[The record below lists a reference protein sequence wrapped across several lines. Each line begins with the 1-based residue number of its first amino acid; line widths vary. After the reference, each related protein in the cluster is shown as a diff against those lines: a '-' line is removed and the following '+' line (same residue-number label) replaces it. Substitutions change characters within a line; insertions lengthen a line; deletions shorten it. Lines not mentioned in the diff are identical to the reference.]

1 LSLQS
6 ARGKLRSEINKE
18 YKMDSNIIVW
28 VGIIGLVL
36 FVANMFNRLVSL
48 RNRHKNAFSQIDVQL
63 QRRYDLIPNLV
74 ETVKGYA
81 KHERETLEAVIS
93 ARKEAQAVLKA
104 LQSQNGKGDSQQ
116 FDVSALNGAEDM
128 LGGMMSKLFALSESY
143 PDLKADTQF
152 QQLMEELSSTE
163 NRISYARQAFNDAVM
178 QYNTYR
184 EQFPSNVIANNFSFK
199 EANLLM
205 FKNKEIQQPVKVNF

>member
-1 LSLQS
+1 
-6 ARGKLRSEINKE
+6 
-18 YKMDSNIIVW
+18 MDSNIIVW

-93 ARKEAQAVLKA
+93 ARNEAQAVLKA

-184 EQFPSNVIANNFSFK
+184 EQFPSNLIANNFSFK

>member
-1 LSLQS
+1 
-6 ARGKLRSEINKE
+6 
-18 YKMDSNIIVW
+18 MDRDIIVLA
-28 VGIIGLVL
+28 VIIGLVL
-36 FVANMFNRLVSL
+36 FVASMFNRLVGL
-48 RNRHKNAFSQIDVQL
+48 RNRHKNAFSQIDIQL

-93 ARKEAQAVLKA
+93 ARNEAQAVLKA
-104 LQSQNGKGDSQQ
+104 LQAQKGSNQL
-116 FDVSALNGAEDM
+116 DVNALNGAEEM

-178 QYNTYR
+178 TYNTYR
-184 EQFPSNVIANNFSFK
+184 EQFPSNLIANNFSFK
-199 EANLLM
+199 EASLLK

>member
-1 LSLQS
+1 M
-6 ARGKLRSEINKE
+6 
-18 YKMDSNIIVW
+18 Y
-28 VGIIGLVL
+28 
-36 FVANMFNRLVSL
+36 NRLVSL
-48 RNRHKNAFSQIDVQL
+48 RNRHKNAFSQIDIQL

-93 ARKEAQAVLKA
+93 ARNEAQAVLKA
-104 LQSQNGKGDSQQ
+104 LQAQKGSNEL
-116 FDVSALNGAEDM
+116 DVSALNGAEEM

-184 EQFPSNVIANNFSFK
+184 EQFPSNVIANNFAFK
-199 EANLLM
+199 EASLLE
-205 FKNKEIQQPVKVNF
+205 FKDKEIKKPVKVNF

>member
-1 LSLQS
+1 
-6 ARGKLRSEINKE
+6 
-18 YKMDSNIIVW
+18 MSNDYIIWGV
-28 VGIIGLVL
+28 IIALVV
-36 FVANMFNRLVSL
+36 FIASMYNRLVGL
-48 RNRHKNAFSQIDVQL
+48 RNRHKNAFSQIDIQL

-81 KHERETLEAVIS
+81 KHERETLEAVIA
-93 ARKEAQAVLKA
+93 ARNEAQAILKA
-104 LQSQNGKGDSQQ
+104 LHNEKGQV
-116 FDVSALNGAEDM
+116 DVASLNGAEEM

-143 PDLKADTQF
+143 PDLKADSQF
-152 QQLMEELSSTE
+152 QQLLEELSSTE

-184 EQFPSNVIANNFSFK
+184 EQFPSNFIANNFSFK
-199 EANLLM
+199 EANLLK

>member
-1 LSLQS
+1 MNS
-6 ARGKLRSEINKE
+6 
-18 YKMDSNIIVW
+18 DIIVW

-36 FVANMFNRLVSL
+36 FVANMFNHLVSL

-93 ARKEAQAVLKA
+93 ARNEAQAILKA

-116 FDVSALNGAEDM
+116 FDVTALNGAEDM

-184 EQFPSNVIANNFSFK
+184 EQFPSNIIANNFSFK
-199 EANLLM
+199 EANLLE
-205 FKNKEIQQPVKVNF
+205 FKNKEIQRPVKVNF

>member
-1 LSLQS
+1 
-6 ARGKLRSEINKE
+6 
-18 YKMDSNIIVW
+18 MDSNYIVW
-28 VGIIGLVL
+28 AIIIGVVL
-36 FVANMFNRLVSL
+36 FVASMYNRLVSL
-48 RNRHKNAFSQIDVQL
+48 RNRHKNAFSQIDIQL

-93 ARKEAQAVLKA
+93 ARNEAQAVLKA
-104 LQSQNGKGDSQQ
+104 LQAQKGSNEL
-116 FDVSALNGAEDM
+116 DVSALNGAEEM

-184 EQFPSNVIANNFSFK
+184 EQFPSNVIANNFAFK
-199 EANLLM
+199 EASLLE
-205 FKNKEIQQPVKVNF
+205 FKDKEIKKPVKVNF

>member
-1 LSLQS
+1 
-6 ARGKLRSEINKE
+6 
-18 YKMDSNIIVW
+18 MDSNIIVW

-36 FVANMFNRLVSL
+36 FVANMFNRLVSF

-93 ARKEAQAVLKA
+93 ARNEAQAVLKA

>member
-1 LSLQS
+1 
-6 ARGKLRSEINKE
+6 
-18 YKMDSNIIVW
+18 MDSNYIVW
-28 VGIIGLVL
+28 AIIIGVVL
-36 FVANMFNRLVSL
+36 FVASMYNRLVSL
-48 RNRHKNAFSQIDVQL
+48 RNRHKNAFSQIDIQL

-93 ARKEAQAVLKA
+93 ARNEAQAVLKA
-104 LQSQNGKGDSQQ
+104 LQAQKGTNEL
-116 FDVSALNGAEDM
+116 DVSALNGAEEM

-184 EQFPSNVIANNFSFK
+184 EQFPSNVIANNFAFK
-199 EANLLM
+199 EASLLE
-205 FKNKEIQQPVKVNF
+205 FKDKEIKKPVKVNF

>member
-1 LSLQS
+1 
-6 ARGKLRSEINKE
+6 
-18 YKMDSNIIVW
+18 MSNDYIIWGV
-28 VGIIGLVL
+28 IIALIL
-36 FVANMFNRLVSL
+36 FIASMYNRLVGL
-48 RNRHKNAFSQIDVQL
+48 RNRHKNAFSQIDIQL

-93 ARKEAQAVLKA
+93 ARNEAQAILKA
-104 LQSQNGKGDSQQ
+104 LHATKGEAAGGQM
-116 FDVSALNGAEDM
+116 DVSALNGAEEM

-184 EQFPSNVIANNFSFK
+184 EQFPSNIIANNFAFK
-199 EANLLM
+199 EASLLK
-205 FKNKEIQQPVKVNF
+205 FKNKEIQKPVKVNF

>member
-1 LSLQS
+1 MVSSNQ
-6 ARGKLRSEINKE
+6 KINKE

-93 ARKEAQAVLKA
+93 ARNEAQAVLKA

-184 EQFPSNVIANNFSFK
+184 EQFPSNLIANNFSFK

>member
-1 LSLQS
+1 
-6 ARGKLRSEINKE
+6 
-18 YKMDSNIIVW
+18 MDSNIIVW
-28 VGIIGLVL
+28 VGIIGSVL

-93 ARKEAQAVLKA
+93 ARNEAQAILKA

-116 FDVSALNGAEDM
+116 FDVTALNGAEDM

-143 PDLKADTQF
+143 PDLKADAQF

-184 EQFPSNVIANNFSFK
+184 EQFPSNIIANNFSFK
-199 EANLLM
+199 EANLLE
-205 FKNKEIQQPVKVNF
+205 FKNKEIQRPVKVNF